1 MLHLR
6 LCNFNGNKINNIP
19 EKKLIDIVQD
29 FFFFLRDLLRYDI
42 QEELML
48 DKNFYKLFKVVGFF
62 YQCF

>member
-29 FFFFLRDLLRYDI
+29 FFFFLRDLLR
-42 QEELML
+42 
-48 DKNFYKLFKVVGFF
+48 
-62 YQCF
+62 